1 MARCGRCAL
10 ARALLRR
17 AAETPEAD
25 PGRAGLFPIDDH
37 VEALLPIEGDVGLV
51 LGLEVARDF
60 IDVGPLEHPAHQR
73 AAKSA
78 PLTTRLDPEQKQVP
92 ARALQIALARLPFA
106 PDHLAFGGIH
116 SATPSNCSGSA
127 LAAAKT
133 SPSRQP
139 KRIIRAYTSGNS
151 RMRSA
156 ASGIA

>member
-106 PDHLAFGGIH
+106 PDDVAIALIGVVADKGRHLTHPRGFH
-116 SATPSNCSGSA
+116 M
-127 LAAAKT
+127 LAR
-133 SPSRQP
+133 PF
-139 KRIIRAYTSGNS
+139 RIWRHPQ
-151 RMRSA
+151 RD
-156 ASGIA
+156 